1 MKYKVIVWAWLS
13 GFDFLSCI
21 FYALNSQWVQAVL
34 SGACSVLAMG
44 LSIMECKER
53 K

>member
-1 MKYKVIVWAWLS
+1 MKYKIIAWAWLS

-21 FYALNSQWVQAVL
+21 YYACSNRWFQSIL
-34 SGACSVLAMG
+34 SGICSILAMG
-44 LSIMECKER
+44 LAIGESK